1 MPTTNT
7 SLVPEIKVLI
17 KEPSMPIKVLPTE
30 SVLSVKVLQDLEAPA
45 MFELKLNSW
54 DTLNS
59 EITWLDSTTLEIGNT
74 VEVELGYRNNKS
86 GTDIVKKLISGEI
99 TGLQP
104 EFSEESNPIAIARGY
119 DLLHR
124 LVRGRKTR
132 SFTNMKDS
140 SIASQIAREQ
150 GLGAR
155 VENSNVQLD
164 YVLQAN
170 QTDLEFL
177 LKRGRLIGY
186 ELFVEGKDLYFQPPH
201 NNETEVLTLNWG
213 QGIIELYFNLSTMSQ
228 VDTIE
233 VYSWNPQQ
241 KKTLIGKANRADNM
255 QGSTSGSDK
264 TKQAF
269 GQATYSIVK
278 EPVYTQEEAD
288 KVAKGQFNDM
298 ALDYITG
305 EGTCVGHPEL
315 RAGKTIEIKGVG
327 KRFSGLYYVTSA
339 THLYSDD
346 GGYRTEISV
355 RRNAT

>member
-1 MPTTNT
+1 MSTIKTT
-7 SLVPEIKVLI
+7 LVPEIKILI
-17 KEPSMPIKVLPTE
+17 KERPLPIEAELA
-30 SVLSVKVLQDLEAPA
+30 VLSLRVLQDLEAPA

-54 DTLNS
+54 DTLKS
-59 EITWLDSTTLEIGNT
+59 EITWLDDELLEIGNT
-74 VEVELGYRNNKS
+74 VEVQIGYRNNKNS
-86 GTDIVKKLISGEI
+86 KDNLKKILIGEI
-99 TGLQP
+99 TGLEP
-104 EFSEESNPIAIARGY
+104 EFSEESSPSAIARGY

-140 SIASQIAREQ
+140 SIASQIAREHN
-150 GLGAR
+150 LGDR
-155 VENSNVQLD
+155 VKDSNVKLD

-177 LKRGRLIGY
+177 LKRARLIGY
-186 ELFVEGKDLYFQPPH
+186 ELFVEGKDLYFQPPQ
-201 NNETEVLTLNWG
+201 NNETEVLTLEWG
-213 QGIIELYFNLSTMSQ
+213 QGIIEFYFNLSTMSQ
-228 VDTIE
+228 VDMVE

-241 KKTLIGKANRADNM
+241 KKALIGKANQTEKM
-255 QGSTSGSDK
+255 QGSKSGPDK
-264 TKQAF
+264 TKKAF
-269 GQATYSIVK
+269 GKSTYSIVK

-327 KRFSGLYYVTSA
+327 KRFSGLYYVTYA
-339 THLYSDD
+339 NHLYSEES
-346 GGYRTEISV
+346 GYCTEISV